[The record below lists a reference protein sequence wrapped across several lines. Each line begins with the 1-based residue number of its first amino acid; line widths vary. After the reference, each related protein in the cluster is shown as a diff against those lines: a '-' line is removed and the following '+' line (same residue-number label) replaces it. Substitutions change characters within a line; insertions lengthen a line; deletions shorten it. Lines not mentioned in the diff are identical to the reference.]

1 VQVLLIFSCNC
12 MSTAATA
19 FPSHLVGNVHDAC
32 ISPALQSASAVLC
45 PEGSAGAWRR
55 AARACASPLNPNR
68 LLVNKQLRHRQPS
81 HPLAPHSTSFQI
93 HANRSLVFLSPPTTS
108 CPPLT
113 HCLPNYPAALLDA
126 AAAVTLNP
134 LYAKA
139 WYRLGS
145 GTLALELK

>member
-1 VQVLLIFSCNC
+1 MQVLLIFSCNC
-12 MSTAATA
+12 MSTAATV
-19 FPSHLVGNVHDAC
+19 FPSHLVGNVHDAS
-32 ISPALQSASAVLC
+32 ISPASQPASAILC
-45 PEGSAGAWRR
+45 SEHAAGTWRR
-55 AARACASPLNPNR
+55 TARACASPLNR
-68 LLVNKQLRHRQPS
+68 LLVNKQLHHRQPS
-81 HPLAPHSTSFQI
+81 HPLPPHSAPFQI
-93 HANRSLVFLSPPTTS
+93 HANRCLVFLSPQTAL